1 MTHGGGFFFSFSSN
15 VFICFGDGFCKR
27 FNTILPEASA
37 TRTIGTFR
45 RASVQ
50 RELNVIHGYTP
61 GMVLVG
67 GFWQMMRLK
76 NKMVKC
82 IKIKSLLNTAK
93 IKFTSDVRTL
103 PCSALFIFA
112 RRSKDELL
120 RLLLQ
125 WYKTDNRTCL
135 QRGPIHPAVGWTTS
149 SRGHIIET
157 IFPKLR

>member
-1 MTHGGGFFFSFSSN
+1 MHLVSMF
-15 VFICFGDGFCKR
+15 FGDGFCKR
-27 FNTILPEASA
+27 FNTTLPEASA

-50 RELNVIHGYTP
+50 RELNVIHRNTP

-93 IKFTSDVRTL
+93 IKFTSDERTNA
-103 PCSALFIFA
+103 SLFLSLYLCPPIE
-112 RRSKDELL
+112 RRTSTIITAMIRLIIEHAFNADLSI
-120 RLLLQ
+120 RLL
-125 WYKTDNRTCL
+125 D
-135 QRGPIHPAVGWTTS
+135 
-149 SRGHIIET
+149 GHIIPGTHNRNNLPQE
-157 IFPKLR
+157 LR